1 MGSLP
6 SPDFLTYGRENG
18 GAMAQAAEQVVRRGR
33 KFDQVLEGARTI
45 FLRDG
50 FDGASV
56 DDIARE
62 AGVSK
67 ATLYA
72 YFPDKQVLFREICAQ
87 ECLLQANEVEA
98 RIDPAMTVEAMLTF
112 AGERIA
118 GFMMSDFGQN
128 AFRLISGEG
137 ARFPELARDFYR
149 NGPGM
154 VQDRLVHHL
163 HHLVQNGQ
171 LQIDDL
177 DLAAEQFIQ
186 LCKASITEK
195 LVFRM
200 DHQVNADRV
209 QRSVKGA
216 VDMFMARYGV
226 PKPD

>member
-1 MGSLP
+1 
-6 SPDFLTYGRENG
+6 
-18 GAMAQAAEQVVRRGR
+18 MAEVAEQGVRRGR
-33 KFDQVLEGARTI
+33 KFDQVLQGARTV

-56 DDIARE
+56 DEIARE

-72 YFPDKQVLFREICAQ
+72 YFPDKQLLFKEICAQ
-87 ECLLQANEVEA
+87 ECLRQTQDAEA
-98 RIDPAMTVEAMLTF
+98 EIDPAMTVEAMLML

-118 GFMMSDFGQN
+118 GFMMSDFGKS

-149 NGPGM
+149 NGPGL
-154 VQDRLVHHL
+154 VHDRLVHHL
-163 HHLVQNGQ
+163 HHLVQSGA

-186 LCKASITEK
+186 LCKASLLEK

-200 DHQVNADRV
+200 DHQVNDVRV
-209 QRSVKGA
+209 RRSVRGA
-216 VDMFMARYGV
+216 VEMFMARYGAT
-226 PKPD
+226 PKA

>member
-1 MGSLP
+1 MSADG
-6 SPDFLTYGRENG
+6 
-18 GAMAQAAEQVVRRGR
+18 QHKVRKGR
-33 KFDQVLEGARTI
+33 KFDQVLTGARTV

-62 AGVSK
+62 SGVSK

-72 YFPDKQVLFREICAQ
+72 YFPDKQLMFREICKA
-87 ECLLQANEVEA
+87 ECLRQTQETEA
-98 RIDPAMTVEAMLTF
+98 EIDPAMSVEAVLTL

-118 GFMMSDFGQN
+118 AFTLSDFGQN
-128 AFRLISGEG
+128 VWRMIISEG
-137 ARFPELARDFYR
+137 TRFPELARDFYR

-163 HHLVQNGQ
+163 HRLVKDGS

-177 DLAAEQFIQ
+177 DLAAEQFIH
-186 LCKASITEK
+186 LCKATILEK

-200 DHQVNADRV
+200 DHQVNEANVR
-209 QRSVKGA
+209 RSVKGA
-216 VDMFMARYGV
+216 VEMFMARYGV
-226 PKPD
+226 PPKG

>member
-1 MGSLP
+1 M
-6 SPDFLTYGRENG
+6 
-18 GAMAQAAEQVVRRGR
+18 
-33 KFDQVLEGARTI
+33 LEGARAV

-72 YFPDKQVLFREICAQ
+72 YFPDKQLLFKEICAQ
-87 ECLLQANEVEA
+87 ECLRQTQEVEA
-98 RIDPAMTVEAMLTF
+98 EIDPSMTVEAMLTL

-118 GFMMSDFGQN
+118 GFILSDFGQN
-128 AFRLISGEG
+128 ACRLIIGEG

-149 NGPGM
+149 NGPGL
-154 VQDRLVHHL
+154 VHDRLVHHL
-163 HHLVQNGQ
+163 HHLAQNGA

-186 LCKASITEK
+186 LCKAALMEK

-200 DHQVNADRV
+200 DHQVNADGVR
-209 QRSVKGA
+209 RSVQGA
-216 VDMFMARYGV
+216 VEMFMARYGV
-226 PKPD
+226 RG

>member
-1 MGSLP
+1 M
-6 SPDFLTYGRENG
+6 TT
-18 GAMAQAAEQVVRRGR
+18 AAEQVVRRGR

-72 YFPDKQVLFREICAQ
+72 YFPDKQLLFKEICAQ
-87 ECLLQANEVEA
+87 ECLRQTQEA
-98 RIDPAMTVEAMLTF
+98 EAEIDPSMTVEAMLTL

-118 GFMMSDFGQN
+118 GFLLSDFGQN
-128 AFRLISGEG
+128 ACRLIIGEG

-149 NGPGM
+149 NGPGL
-154 VQDRLVHHL
+154 VHDRLVHHL
-163 HHLVQNGQ
+163 HLLVQAGA

-177 DLAAEQFIQ
+177 DLAAEQFIH
-186 LCKASITEK
+186 LCKAALMEK

-200 DHQVNADRV
+200 DHQVTAESVR
-209 QRSVKGA
+209 RSVRGA
-216 VDMFMARYGV
+216 VEMFMARYGARA
-226 PKPD
+226 

>member
-1 MGSLP
+1 LP
-6 SPDFLTYGRENG
+6 LCADLTYGRENG
-18 GAMAQAAEQVVRRGR
+18 GAMAEAAEQGVRRGR

-87 ECLLQANEVEA
+87 ECLLQVDDVEA
-98 RIDPAMTVEAMLTF
+98 KIDPSMTVEAMLTL

-149 NGPGM
+149 NGPGLIH
-154 VQDRLVHHL
+154 DRLVHHL
-163 HHLVQNGQ
+163 HHLVQNGA
-171 LQIDDL
+171 LQVDDL

-186 LCKASITEK
+186 LCKASLWEK
-195 LVFRM
+195 LLFRM
-200 DHQVNADRV
+200 DHQVTEDRV
-209 QRSVKGA
+209 RRSVRGA
-216 VDMFMARYGV
+216 VEMFMARYAV
-226 PKPD
+226 PPKA

>member
-1 MGSLP
+1 M
-6 SPDFLTYGRENG
+6 TTV
-18 GAMAQAAEQVVRRGR
+18 AQQVVRRGR
-33 KFDQVLEGARTI
+33 KFDQVLEGARAV

-72 YFPDKQVLFREICAQ
+72 YFPDKQLLFKEICAQ
-87 ECLLQANEVEA
+87 ECLRQTQEVEA
-98 RIDPAMTVEAMLTF
+98 EIDPSMTVEAMLTL

-118 GFMMSDFGQN
+118 GFILSDFGQN
-128 AFRLISGEG
+128 ACRLIIGEG

-149 NGPGM
+149 NGPGL
-154 VQDRLVHHL
+154 VHDRLVHHL
-163 HHLVQNGQ
+163 HHLVQNGA

-186 LCKASITEK
+186 LCKAALMEK

-200 DHQVNADRV
+200 DHQVNAEGVR
-209 QRSVKGA
+209 RSVQGA
-216 VDMFMARYGV
+216 VEMFMARYGV
-226 PKPD
+226 RG

>member
-1 MGSLP
+1 
-6 SPDFLTYGRENG
+6 
-18 GAMAQAAEQVVRRGR
+18 MAEAAEQAVRRGR

-72 YFPDKQVLFREICAQ
+72 YFPDKQLLFKEICAQ
-87 ECLLQANEVEA
+87 ECLRQTQEVEA
-98 RIDPAMTVEAMLTF
+98 GIDPAMTVEAMLML

-118 GFMMSDFGQN
+118 GFLMSDFGQN

-149 NGPGM
+149 NGPAL
-154 VQDRLVHHL
+154 VHDRLVHHL

-186 LCKASITEK
+186 LCKAALVEK

-200 DHQVNADRV
+200 DHQVSDDRIS
-209 QRSVKGA
+209 RSVRGA
-216 VDMFMARYGV
+216 VEMFMARYGV
-226 PKPD
+226 KSVG

>member
-1 MGSLP
+1 M
-6 SPDFLTYGRENG
+6 
-18 GAMAQAAEQVVRRGR
+18 QVAEQGVRRGR
-33 KFDQVLEGARTI
+33 KFDQVLAGARTV

-72 YFPDKQVLFREICAQ
+72 YFPDKQLLFREICAQ
-87 ECLLQANEVEA
+87 ECLRQTQEVEA
-98 RIDPAMTVEAMLTF
+98 EIDHSMTVEAMLML
-112 AGERIA
+112 AGQRIA

-149 NGPGM
+149 NGPGL

-163 HHLVQNGQ
+163 HLLVQAGA

-186 LCKASITEK
+186 LCKASLTEK

-200 DHQVNADRV
+200 DHQVNDERV
-209 QRSVKGA
+209 QRSVRGA
-216 VDMFMARYGV
+216 VKMFMARYGV
-226 PKPD
+226 PEQA

>member
-1 MGSLP
+1 M
-6 SPDFLTYGRENG
+6 TTV
-18 GAMAQAAEQVVRRGR
+18 AQQVVRRGR
-33 KFDQVLEGARTI
+33 KFDQVLEGARAV

-72 YFPDKQVLFREICAQ
+72 YFPDKQLLFKEICAQ
-87 ECLLQANEVEA
+87 ECLRQTQEVEA
-98 RIDPAMTVEAMLTF
+98 EIDPSMTVEAMLTL

-118 GFMMSDFGQN
+118 GFILSDFGQN
-128 AFRLISGEG
+128 ACRLIIGEG

-149 NGPGM
+149 NGPGL
-154 VQDRLVHHL
+154 VHDRLVHHL
-163 HHLVQNGQ
+163 HHLAQNGA

-186 LCKASITEK
+186 LCKAALMEK

-200 DHQVNADRV
+200 DHQVNADGVR
-209 QRSVKGA
+209 RSVQGA
-216 VDMFMARYGV
+216 VEMFMARYGV
-226 PKPD
+226 RG

>member
-1 MGSLP
+1 MGGLP
-6 SPDFLTYGRENG
+6 LRADLTYGRENG
-18 GAMAQAAEQVVRRGR
+18 GAMAEVTEQGVRRGR

-72 YFPDKQVLFREICAQ
+72 YFPDKQLLFREICAK
-87 ECLLQANEVEA
+87 ECLRQTQEA
-98 RIDPAMTVEAMLTF
+98 EAEIDPSMTAEAMLTL

-118 GFMMSDFGQN
+118 GFIMSDFGQN
-128 AFRLISGEG
+128 ACRLIIGEG

-149 NGPGM
+149 NGPGL
-154 VQDRLVHHL
+154 VHDRLVHHL
-163 HHLVQNGQ
+163 HLLVQAGA

-186 LCKASITEK
+186 LCKASLLEK
-195 LVFRM
+195 LMFRM
-200 DHQVNADRV
+200 DHQVNDDRV
-209 QRSVKGA
+209 RRSVHGA
-216 VDMFMARYGV
+216 VEMFMARYRAP
-226 PKPD
+226 PKA

>member
-1 MGSLP
+1 M
-6 SPDFLTYGRENG
+6 TTV
-18 GAMAQAAEQVVRRGR
+18 AQQVVRRGR
-33 KFDQVLEGARTI
+33 KFDQVLEGARAV

-72 YFPDKQVLFREICAQ
+72 YFPDKQLLFKEICAQ
-87 ECLLQANEVEA
+87 ECLRQTQEVEA
-98 RIDPAMTVEAMLTF
+98 EIDPSMTVEAMLTL

-118 GFMMSDFGQN
+118 GFILSDFGQN
-128 AFRLISGEG
+128 ACRLIIGEG

-149 NGPGM
+149 NGPGL
-154 VQDRLVHHL
+154 VHDRLVHHL
-163 HHLVQNGQ
+163 HHLAQSGA

-186 LCKASITEK
+186 LCKAALMEK

-200 DHQVNADRV
+200 DHQVNADGVR
-209 QRSVKGA
+209 RSVQGA
-216 VDMFMARYGV
+216 VEMFMARYGV
-226 PKPD
+226 RG

>member
-1 MGSLP
+1 M
-6 SPDFLTYGRENG
+6 TT
-18 GAMAQAAEQVVRRGR
+18 AAQQGVRRGR
-33 KFDQVLEGARTI
+33 KFDQVLEGARAV

-72 YFPDKQVLFREICAQ
+72 YFPDKQLLFKEICAQ
-87 ECLLQANEVEA
+87 ECLRQADEVEA
-98 RIDPAMTVEAMLTF
+98 EIDPLMSVEAMLTL

-118 GFMMSDFGQN
+118 GFILSDFGQN
-128 AFRLISGEG
+128 ACRLIVGEG

-149 NGPGM
+149 NGPGL
-154 VQDRLVHHL
+154 VHDRLVHHL
-163 HHLVQNGQ
+163 HLLVQKDA
-171 LQIDDL
+171 LQIDDV

-186 LCKASITEK
+186 LCKAGLMEK

-200 DHQVNADRV
+200 DHQITAESGRRAVR
-209 QRSVKGA
+209 GA
-216 VDMFMARYGV
+216 VQMFMARYGLR
-226 PKPD
+226 D

>member
-1 MGSLP
+1 MQTRVLV
-6 SPDFLTYGRENG
+6 TYDQENG
-18 GAMAQAAEQVVRRGR
+18 GPMAEAAEQGVRRGR
-33 KFDQVLEGARTI
+33 KFAQVLEGARTI

-72 YFPDKQVLFREICAQ
+72 YFPDKQMLFKEICAQ
-87 ECLLQANEVEA
+87 ECQRQADDVEA
-98 RIDPAMTVEAMLTF
+98 RIEPSMTVEAMLTL

-149 NGPGM
+149 NGPGLIH
-154 VQDRLVHHL
+154 DRLVHHL
-163 HHLVQNGQ
+163 HLLVQSGA

-186 LCKASITEK
+186 LCKASLAEK
-195 LVFRM
+195 LLFRM
-200 DHQVNADRV
+200 DHQVTDDRV
-209 QRSVKGA
+209 HRSVRGA
-216 VDMFMARYGV
+216 VEMFLARYAAP
-226 PKPD
+226 PKA

>member
-1 MGSLP
+1 MGTLP
-6 SPDFLTYGRENG
+6 TRVFVTYGRANG
-18 GAMAQAAEQVVRRGR
+18 VSMTEAAEQSVRRGR

-45 FLRDG
+45 FVRDG

-72 YFPDKQVLFREICAQ
+72 YFPDKQVLFKEICAQ
-87 ECLLQANEVEA
+87 ECQRQADDVEA
-98 RIDPAMTVEAMLTF
+98 RIDPSMSVETMLTL

-149 NGPGM
+149 NGPGLIH
-154 VQDRLVHHL
+154 DRLVHHL
-163 HHLVQNGQ
+163 HHLVQHGA
-171 LQIDDL
+171 LHIDDL

-186 LCKASITEK
+186 LCKASLAEK
-195 LVFRM
+195 LLFRM
-200 DHQVNADRV
+200 DHQINDDRV
-209 QRSVKGA
+209 RRSVRGA
-216 VDMFMARYGV
+216 VEMFMARYGAP
-226 PKPD
+226 PKG

>member
-1 MGSLP
+1 M
-6 SPDFLTYGRENG
+6 TTV
-18 GAMAQAAEQVVRRGR
+18 AQQVVRRGR
-33 KFDQVLEGARTI
+33 KFDQVLEGARAI

-72 YFPDKQVLFREICAQ
+72 YFPDKQLLFKEICAQ
-87 ECLLQANEVEA
+87 ECLRQTREVEA
-98 RIDPAMTVEAMLTF
+98 EIDPSMTVEAMLTL

-118 GFMMSDFGQN
+118 GFILSDFGQN
-128 AFRLISGEG
+128 ACRLIIGEG

-149 NGPGM
+149 NGPGL
-154 VQDRLVHHL
+154 VHDRLVHHL
-163 HHLVQNGQ
+163 HHLAQNGA

-186 LCKASITEK
+186 LCKAALMEK

-200 DHQVNADRV
+200 DHQVNADGVR
-209 QRSVKGA
+209 RSVQGA
-216 VDMFMARYGV
+216 VEMFMARYGV
-226 PKPD
+226 RG